1 MFKGASSSFLVVGF
15 FIIVF
20 LFWLV
25 IANVD
30 FSSSEVEED
39 DKWLEEM
46 GLSVNIWPDGEP
58 EKEKW
63 QEILSDCKDKT
74 DMLSKARCSYVL
86 GEIDSFEDCAVA
98 GFSIMES
105 DPEQCETS
113 DGRVFVNQ

>member
-1 MFKGASSSFLVVGF
+1 
-15 FIIVF
+15 
-20 LFWLV
+20 
-25 IANVD
+25 
-30 FSSSEVEED
+30 
-39 DKWLEEM
+39 M

-86 GEIDSFEDCAVA
+86 EQIDSFNDCAVA
-98 GFSIMES
+98 GFLVMES

-113 DGRVFVNQ
+113 DGIVFVNQ